1 MIDVFFVL
9 NPPVA
14 IVLNE
19 WLIAS
24 NGVIPAAQRQK
35 NSAIVRPMYVN
46 VITLTVLPDLY
57 L

>member
-1 MIDVFFVL
+1 MEVFFVL

-19 WLIAS
+19 WFIAS
-24 NGVIPAAQRQK
+24 KGVIPAPHRAK
-35 NSAIVRPMYVN
+35 NSAIVRSIYTIS
-46 VITLTVLPDLY
+46 ITRTVLPL